1 MSQSD
6 YSNPTPGSKSRGK
19 ALPDPYGVRWA
30 VWRLGEDLERGHCAS
45 QRNFADCKYRRPRTL
60 VFGRLLNLFARLFS
74 EVVYDVICWSRS
86 LEWMVHVRGAADKV
100 RYKNSLGRN
109 LGLLEA

>member
-1 MSQSD
+1 MSQPD
-6 YSNPTPGSKSRGK
+6 YSNPTPSIRGRGK
-19 ALPDPYGVRWA
+19 ALPNYYDVRWT

-45 QRNFADCKYRRPRTL
+45 QRNLAGCKYRRPRTL
-60 VFGRLLNLFARLFS
+60 VLGRLLNLFARLFS
-74 EVVYDVICWSRS
+74 EVVYVMCWSRS
-86 LEWMVHVRGAADKV
+86 LEWMVQVRGAADKV